1 MGLRTVGRRRLAFLP
16 ELTLSE
22 SVRLDGDPAVLLF
35 SFHVGHIVATVT
47 VSRAVWISVIRAT
60 SSVKRLVKSY
70 NVAKLSA
77 SSAELSNRLFLR
89 C

>member
-1 MGLRTVGRRRLAFLP
+1 MKTVGRRRLAFLS

-22 SVRLDGDPAVLLF
+22 SVRLDEDPAVLLF
-35 SFHVGHIVATVT
+35 SFHVGHFVATVT
-47 VSRAVWISVIRAT
+47 FSRAAWISVIRAT
-60 SSVKRLVKSY
+60 SSVKRLVKSC
-70 NVAKLSA
+70 NVVKLSA